1 MVKLNIDL
9 PEHFLDEE
17 VRDGYTVSSEMKKV
31 WAVELDL
38 LNEFM
43 RVCHKHDIKFFAS
56 GGTILGAVR
65 HKGFIPWDDDID
77 LMMMRSEYKR
87 LCKIAQSEFKPPY
100 FFQTEGTD
108 PGSYRGHAQ
117 LRNSM
122 TTAILKHEFHQRR
135 KINQGIFIDIFPL
148 DYVPND
154 FLVRK
159 DLLSRMRWYSR
170 KCHEAQIKSYP
181 WHFTFRR
188 NVIALFINSIEHFFE
203 SRGKA
208 AIKAKKYF
216 LEREKIAVSTKP
228 SNHLLLTPFTV
239 ERWIYNVDDIRSS
252 VDMPFEMLTIP
263 VPVNY
268 ESVLNKTYGKWKEF
282 VVGGSV
288 HGGVIFDTEKPYTY
302 YLYNNQESF

>member
-9 PEHFLDEE
+9 PEHFLEEE
-17 VRDGYTVSSEMKKV
+17 VRDGYTISSEMKKV

-43 RVCHKHDIKFFAS
+43 RVCRKYDIKFFAA

-77 LMMMRSEYKR
+77 LMMMRSEYER
-87 LCKIAQSEFKPPY
+87 LCKIAQTEFKPPY
-100 FFQTEGTD
+100 FFQTEETD

-122 TTAILKHEFHQRR
+122 TTGILRNEFHQRR

-154 FLVRK
+154 FLDRK
-159 DLLSRMRWYSR
+159 DLLKRMRWYNR
-170 KCHEAQIKSYP
+170 KCNEAQIKSYP

-188 NVIALFINSIEHFFE
+188 NIIALFINFIEHFFE
-203 SRGKA
+203 SKEKA
-208 AIKAKKYF
+208 TIKAKEYF

-228 SNHLLLTPFTV
+228 SNHLLMAPFTV
-239 ERWIYNVDDIRSS
+239 ERWIYNINDIRSS
-252 VDMPFEMLTIP
+252 VDKPFEMLTIP
-263 VPVNY
+263 LPVNY

-288 HGGVIFDTEKPYTY
+288 HGGVIFDTERPYTH
-302 YLYNNQESF
+302 YLQ